1 MMAESKATAGRLR
14 QQYQRELKAKL
25 MEQLG
30 LSNVHEVPRL
40 EKVVVSVGL
49 GRAKEEKRVIEA
61 AVNTLRKI
69 TGQQPVQTL
78 AKKSIASFKLR
89 EGQPIGLK
97 VTLRSERMYEFVDR
111 LVNVVMPRVR
121 DFHGVSSSS
130 FDGHGNYSLG
140 FIDQSIWPELSF
152 DDTAVPHGVE
162 VTMITNSDSD
172 VRARAL
178 LESLGLPFV
187 KEEAKSG

>member
-14 QQYQRELKAKL
+14 QQYQQELKAKL